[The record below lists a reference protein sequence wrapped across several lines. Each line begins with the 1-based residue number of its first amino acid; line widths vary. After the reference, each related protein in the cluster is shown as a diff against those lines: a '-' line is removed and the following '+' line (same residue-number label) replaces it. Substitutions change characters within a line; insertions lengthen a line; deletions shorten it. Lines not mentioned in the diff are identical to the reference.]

1 MKKIYIFLSS
11 IAVVSA
17 VFAQAPTSVPSGS
30 PVIVS
35 AKSKSSNVFIDND
48 AKIGG
53 MVKPKANKTTIT
65 SRGANLNAFIRR
77 GSTYYD
83 LQSNY
88 AMAHRVVVHKDQ
100 AVSAGW
106 TSSYSGAQGFP
117 GRGTGYNYK
126 GATDNWGKSD
136 SNRVENVRTGWPC
149 IGTLSDGSVFTIGH
163 DATNGGFYM
172 TKSTSASSRP
182 SVTTQILQDAPYKPI
197 WARAASN
204 GDTIHLVC
212 SYTDSAAPGE
222 ERSPT
227 RNGIFAPMVY
237 SRSLDGG
244 VTWDKKHIMLPDY
257 DSTLTDNGGSDQ
269 YAIDVKG
276 NVVAIANADIFQG
289 VILWKST
296 DFGTTFTRID
306 AEKFK
311 YAPYKSKTMM
321 NDTPFTNDGTVDVV
335 IDKNNKLHAFWGL
348 ARVLDDD
355 TSDESYSFY
364 PGLQA
369 IMYWNEDFTTSPVVI
384 AQGSAYDADGDGFN
398 TLRPNTVAAL
408 SSGKLPANTSTVT
421 RLSNT
426 SAMRQPNA
434 ACDANGNIFCIFST
448 PIEFD
453 LSDLDANFRDL
464 GIVAST
470 DGGKTW
476 TTPQNIT
483 QSELKEDD
491 FGSVA
496 RTVNGFV
503 HVMWQQDDIPGT
515 NLQNN
520 DALQANHDVVLNT
533 IYYQAIP
540 VQDILDGAIGLAS
553 VDQPNTGEV
562 MVVNQNYPNPFENTT
577 NVLVWLTR
585 PGDVKIEVRNMMG
598 AVVKTQTYNSL
609 FQGNHELSIDGS
621 GLTAGVYTY
630 TLITGG
636 NSVSKTMMV
645 K

>member
-1 MKKIYIFLSS
+1 MKKFYIFLSS

-17 VFAQAPTSVPSGS
+17 VFAQSPKSVPSGS

-35 AKSKSSNVFIDND
+35 AKAAHSNVFVDND
-48 AKIGG
+48 AKNGALT
-53 MVKPKANKTTIT
+53 KPKSSKVIT
-65 SRGANLNAFIRR
+65 SRGANLNSFIHI

-88 AMAHRVVVHKDQ
+88 AMAHRVVLHKDQ

-117 GRGTGYNYK
+117 GRGTGYNFRSAA
-126 GATDNWGKSD
+126 GVWGKSD

-149 IGTLSDGSVFTIGH
+149 LGVLSDGNVFTIGH

-172 TKSTSASSRP
+172 TKSTSPNSRP
-182 SVTTQILQDAPYKPI
+182 SETTQILQEQPYKPI
-197 WARAASN
+197 WARTGNN
-204 GDTIHLVC
+204 GDTIHLIC

-222 ERSPT
+222 SRAPK
-227 RNGIFAPMVY
+227 RKGIFAPMVY

-276 NVVAIANADIFQG
+276 NTVAIANADIFQG
-289 VILWKST
+289 VIIWKST
-296 DFGTTFTRID
+296 DFGNTFTRID

-311 YAPYKSKTMM
+311 YAPYHSKTLM

-335 IDKNNKLHAFWGL
+335 IDNSGKVHAFWGL

-355 TSDESYSFY
+355 TTDASYSFY

-369 IMYWNEDFTTSPVVI
+369 IMYWNEDITTGAKVI
-384 AQGSAYDADGDGFN
+384 AQGKDFDADGDGVN
-398 TLRPNTVAAL
+398 TIKANTVAAL
-408 SSGKLPANTSTVT
+408 SSGKLPTGNITVA
-421 RLSNT
+421 RLGNT

-434 ACDANGNIFCIFST
+434 AIDADGNIFCTFSL
-448 PIEFD
+448 PIELDF
-453 LSDLDANFRDL
+453 SELDANFRDL

-470 DGGKTW
+470 DGGNTW
-476 TTPQNIT
+476 IAPQNIT
-483 QSELKEDD
+483 QSIAKEDD

-520 DALQANHDVVLNT
+520 DPTQANHDVVLNT
-533 IYYQAIP
+533 MYYQAIP
-540 VQDILDGAIGLAS
+540 VKDILDGVIGLAS
-553 VDQPNTGEV
+553 VDQPNTGDV
-562 MVVNQNYPNPFENTT
+562 MVVNQNYPNPFENKT

-598 AVVKTQTYNSL
+598 AVVKTQTYKDL
-609 FQGNHELSIDGS
+609 FQGNHELAIDGS
-621 GLTAGVYTY
+621 GLTSGVYTY
-630 TLITGG
+630 TLISGG